1 MNTAIVTGVAGQDG
15 MYLARDLLA
24 RGWRVVGTTRPGSTS
39 PERMRP
45 YLGGVE
51 IVEADLRDT
60 ARFAELVEA
69 CRPDAVF
76 NLAGFSSVGRSWGDP
91 ALVLE
96 TNTTVVASMVE
107 TLMRHRDATGRD
119 VRFFEASSAE
129 VFGSRVSG
137 ALDEETPHRPRTPY
151 AVAKSATHHLLISYR
166 EKYDLFACNGI
177 LFNHESP
184 FRGQQFVAGKIARAA
199 AEAACGLSPRVTL
212 GDLDVHRDWGAAVD
226 IVEGIRLSLAHER
239 PMDYVLATGGTHTL
253 RDMIEVAFSSVGIDD
268 PAPYLHLE
276 PGMWPATQAD
286 ALLGDA
292 SRARVELGWTA
303 RRSFAELVGD
313 MVRVDL
319 ARLRSGVEEDVEY
332 LVQSGLPLPA
342 PQAVTR

>member
-1 MNTAIVTGVAGQDG
+1 MNTAIITGVAGQDG
-15 MYLARDLLA
+15 MYLARRLLA

-39 PERMRP
+39 PVRMRP
-45 YLGGVE
+45 YLRGVDV
-51 IVEADLRDT
+51 VEADLRDT
-60 ARFAELVEA
+60 ERFAELVQA
-69 CRPDAVF
+69 HRPEAVF

-91 ALVLE
+91 ALVLD
-96 TNTTVVASMVE
+96 TNTTVVASMLE
-107 TLMRHRDATGRD
+107 ILLRHRDATGHD

-129 VFGSRVSG
+129 IFGSQVSG
-137 ALDEETPHRPRTPY
+137 ALDEDAPHRPRTPY

-199 AEAACGLSPRVTL
+199 AEAACGLTPTVTL
-212 GDLDVHRDWGAAVD
+212 GDLDVHRDWGAAID
-226 IVEGIRLSLAHER
+226 IVEGIRLSLAHDR
-239 PMDYVLATGGTHTL
+239 PMDYVLATGASHTL

-268 PAPYLHLE
+268 PSPYLRLE
-276 PGMWPATQAD
+276 PGMWPTTQAD

-292 SRARVELGWTA
+292 SRARTELGWTA

-313 MVRVDL
+313 MVHVDL
-319 ARLRSGVEEDVEY
+319 ARLRSGVEEDEEY
-332 LVQSGLPLPA
+332 LLRSELQVPA
-342 PQAVTR
+342 ARAVTL